1 MKTAKAKRTAKRTA
15 KAASETPLAPEYVTD
30 QEREFHEA
38 NSASMETIKAYMSGV
53 DLQVWARYNLL
64 RLLRQ
69 GSWEATQY
77 VLSMG
82 IK

>member
-1 MKTAKAKRTAKRTA
+1 MKKSKAKI
-15 KAASETPLAPEYVTD
+15 AAEAANETPLAPEYVTD

-38 NSASMETIKAYMSGV
+38 NSASMETITAYMSGV

-69 GSWEATQY
+69 GNWEATQY

-82 IK
+82 VK